1 MTENAPENIPGDN
14 LESKPYVLNLEVIKN
29 NNEFPHVIRAL
40 ASHLQ
45 GNPFFTAGKFFEYIS
60 KNDLLE
66 IKRILDNCNPKIDEK
81 THLFILESEQQE
93 KDLYL
98 GALLTFLLA
107 FGEGESIISAK
118 ILAPAINNL
127 QALVEAEYQALQGK
141 VILNRKNYSVL
152 DDGKVIATRIRRD

>member
-1 MTENAPENIPGDN
+1 MNKENSEEN

-29 NNEFPHVIRAL
+29 NQEFPHVIRAL

-45 GNPFFTAGKFFEYIS
+45 NEPFFTAGKFFEYIS

-66 IKRILDNCNPKIDEK
+66 IKRILDNCNPKVDAES
-81 THLFILESEQQE
+81 HLFILESEQQE

-118 ILAPAINNL
+118 VLQPAMNNL
-127 QALVEAEYQALQGK
+127 QGLVEAEYQALQGK
-141 VILNRKNYSVL
+141 MLLNRRNYSVL
-152 DDGKVIATRIRRD
+152 DDQKVIATRITKG

>member
-1 MTENAPENIPGDN
+1 MPEEDN

-29 NNEFPHVIRAL
+29 RDEFPHCIRAL

-45 GNPFFTAGKFFEYIS
+45 NEPFFTAGKFFEYIS

-66 IKRILDNCNPKIDEK
+66 IKRILDNCNPKVDEGTK
-81 THLFILESEQQE
+81 LFILESKQQE
-93 KDLYL
+93 QDLYL
-98 GALLTFLLA
+98 GALLTFMLA

-118 ILAPAINNL
+118 TLQPAMENL

-141 VILNRKNYSVL
+141 VILNRRNYSVL
-152 DDGKVIATRIRRD
+152 DDQRVIATRLKK